1 MSIHES
7 SRAFKIE
14 LSESSPF
21 QMQGA
26 LWRVLATG
34 KETDGM
40 VGAIDE
46 RITHGLAAPMHSHED
61 ADEIFYVLDGEITF
75 FVGEKRIEAT
85 AGAFVYLPRYVHHGF
100 QVDSAEARVF
110 NFVTPAG
117 FEQIILNQGKAAKFD
132 DLPIAN
138 VPGAQAPLSREI
150 LEQMREKYGVRYFM
164 SGGK

>member
-1 MSIHES
+1 
-7 SRAFKIE
+7 
-14 LSESSPF
+14 
-21 QMQGA
+21 
-26 LWRVLATG
+26 
-34 KETDGM
+34 M

-117 FEQIILNQGKAAKFD
+117 FEQLIVDQGKAAKFD
-132 DLPIAN
+132 DLPVAK

>member
-7 SRAFKIE
+7 NRAFKIE
-14 LSESSPF
+14 LSESKPF

-26 LWRVLATG
+26 LWCVLATG
-34 KETDGM
+34 KETDGI
-40 VGAIDE
+40 VGALDE

-85 AGAFVYLPRYVHHGF
+85 EGAFVYLPRYIHHGF

-117 FEQIILNQGKAAKFD
+117 FEQVIIDQGKAAKFD
-132 DLPIAN
+132 ELPIAN
-138 VPGAQAPLSREI
+138 VPGAQPPLSQEM
-150 LEQMREKYGVRYFM
+150 LEQMRKKYAVRYFP

>member
-117 FEQIILNQGKAAKFD
+117 FEQLILNQGKAAKFD

>member
-117 FEQIILNQGKAAKFD
+117 FEQLILNQGKAAKFD

-138 VPGAQAPLSREI
+138 VPGAHAPLSREI

>member
-7 SRAFKIE
+7 NRAFKIE
-14 LSESSPF
+14 LSESKPF

-34 KETDGM
+34 KETDGI
-40 VGAIDE
+40 VGALDE
-46 RITHGLAAPMHSHED
+46 RITHGMAAPMHSHED
-61 ADEIFYVLDGEITF
+61 ADEIFYVLDGKLTF

-85 AGAFVYLPRYVHHGF
+85 EGAFVYLPRYIHHGF
-100 QVDSAEARVF
+100 QVDSEEARVF

-117 FEQIILNQGKAAKFD
+117 FEQLIVDQGKAAKFD

-138 VPGAQAPLSREI
+138 VPGAQPQLSKDI
-150 LEQMREKYGVRYFM
+150 LKKMRQKYSVRYFL
-164 SGGK
+164 SDKK

>member
-1 MSIHES
+1 
-7 SRAFKIE
+7 
-14 LSESSPF
+14 
-21 QMQGA
+21 
-26 LWRVLATG
+26 
-34 KETDGM
+34 M

-117 FEQIILNQGKAAKFD
+117 FEQLILNQGKAAKFD

-138 VPGAQAPLSREI
+138 VPGAHAPLSREI

>member
-14 LSESSPF
+14 LSESNPF

-34 KETDGM
+34 KETDGI
-40 VGAIDE
+40 VGALDE

-61 ADEIFYVLDGEITF
+61 ADEIFYVLDGELTF

-85 AGAFVYLPRYVHHGF
+85 EGAFVYLPRYVHHGF

-117 FEQIILNQGKAAKFD
+117 FEQLIVDQGKAAKFD

-138 VPGAQAPLSREI
+138 VPGAQPKLSQAI
-150 LEQMREKYGVRYFM
+150 LERMREKYGVRY
-164 SGGK
+164 SRTGGK

>member
-1 MSIHES
+1 
-7 SRAFKIE
+7 
-14 LSESSPF
+14 
-21 QMQGA
+21 
-26 LWRVLATG
+26 
-34 KETDGM
+34 M

-117 FEQIILNQGKAAKFD
+117 FEQLILNQGKAAKFD